1 MNDGFK
7 QRLVGAVV
15 LVSLALI
22 LWPVIFSEGI
32 NPAVDR
38 RSQISAPPAFD
49 KTPVARP
56 LRPADIAPLVQPS
69 PEPIADAAAE
79 PAMAQPSAE
88 PIEPAAAEPSSQ
100 TPQLDSQGL
109 PESWVLQVASFS
121 QQANADELTEALIK
135 LGYKAYS
142 RTVKTAEGPSTRVYV
157 GPRFT
162 KASFKKDQQAIDKA
176 FSLKSMLV
184 RFEQ

>member
-38 RSQISAPPAFD
+38 RSQISAPPAFE
-49 KTPVARP
+49 KIPVAKP
-56 LRPADIAPLVQPS
+56 VRPANIAPIIEPG
-69 PEPIADAAAE
+69 PEPEPERAIVPPDADPVEA
-79 PAMAQPSAE
+79 PAVAVKEKPR
-88 PIEPAAAEPSSQ
+88 
-100 TPQLDSQGL
+100 LDVQGL

-121 QQANADELTEALIK
+121 QQSNANELTDSLIK
-135 LGYKAYS
+135 RGYKAYS
-142 RTVKTAEGPSTRVYV
+142 RTVSTSEGPSTRVYV

-162 KASFKKDQQAIDKA
+162 KSSFKKDQRVIDKA
-176 FSLKSMLV
+176 FGLKSMLI